1 MNILIRKSY
10 VITMDDDDNLYPQGC
25 IAIKGDTI
33 AYVGDEESLPVG
45 FAPDEVLDGSGMLAL
60 PGFVNAHTHSA
71 MSLFRGYANDMPLM
85 DWLAQ
90 KIWPLEDRLQPE
102 DAYWL
107 SMLSIAEMLMSGV
120 TVFADMYMFMDQTA
134 KAVEY
139 SGIRAVLS
147 RGLQGPDSRSEQ
159 RLMENRKLWEEWHG
173 GAQGRIRVMVG
184 PHAIYTCDAHYLR
197 RCMELAQQLGVGL
210 HIHLAETRT
219 EVEEALKRHGKTPV
233 EYLESIGFFNLPVL
247 AAHCVHLTH
256 HDMDI
261 LAKYD
266 VQVAHCPVSNLKLG
280 SGIAR
285 VSMLLERGINVG
297 LGTDSAASN
306 NSLSIMREMTFAA
319 LLGKG
324 IDEDPTVIPAKQ
336 ALKMATLGGAKAI
349 GWSQEIGS
357 LEPGKKADIVLVKYD
372 APHYHP
378 AADPIT
384 HLVYSGRDADV
395 DTVIVNGKVV
405 MRKGQLT
412 TIDLERVYYEVEKI
426 KRRIMGG
433 I

>member
-1 MNILIRKSY
+1 
-10 VITMDDDDNLYPQGC
+10 
-25 IAIKGDTI
+25 
-33 AYVGDEESLPVG
+33 
-45 FAPDEVLDGSGMLAL
+45 
-60 PGFVNAHTHSA
+60 
-71 MSLFRGYANDMPLM
+71 
-85 DWLAQ
+85 
-90 KIWPLEDRLQPE
+90 
-102 DAYWL
+102 
-107 SMLSIAEMLMSGV
+107 
-120 TVFADMYMFMDQTA
+120 
-134 KAVEY
+134 
-139 SGIRAVLS
+139 
-147 RGLQGPDSRSEQ
+147 
-159 RLMENRKLWEEWHG
+159 MENRKLWEEWHG

>member
-1 MNILIRKSY
+1 
-10 VITMDDDDNLYPQGC
+10 
-25 IAIKGDTI
+25 
-33 AYVGDEESLPVG
+33 
-45 FAPDEVLDGSGMLAL
+45 
-60 PGFVNAHTHSA
+60 
-71 MSLFRGYANDMPLM
+71 
-85 DWLAQ
+85 
-90 KIWPLEDRLQPE
+90 
-102 DAYWL
+102 
-107 SMLSIAEMLMSGV
+107 
-120 TVFADMYMFMDQTA
+120 
-134 KAVEY
+134 
-139 SGIRAVLS
+139 
-147 RGLQGPDSRSEQ
+147 
-159 RLMENRKLWEEWHG
+159 
-173 GAQGRIRVMVG
+173 
-184 PHAIYTCDAHYLR
+184 
-197 RCMELAQQLGVGL
+197 MELAQQLGVRL

-247 AAHCVHLTH
+247 AAHCVHLTN